1 MMKRITTYMENGRK
15 FFICKAENQGDAN
28 GYWGFED
35 KDVDEKTGKLLKQFN
50 GINGHHSDSLEETI
64 QMVSGTIRVDALVE
78 AGMDRMDAAIKVVQ
92 EQYMARLGA

>member
-35 KDVDEKTGKLLKQFN
+35 KDMDEKTGKLLKRFN
-50 GINGHHSDSLEETI
+50 GINGHHSEAMKETI
-64 QMVSGTIRVDALVE
+64 LKVSAMIRVDALVE
-78 AGMDRMDAAIKVVQ
+78 AGMDRMEAAIKVVQ
-92 EQYMARLGA
+92 EQYEARQGA